1 MELKLGDERRWKRM
15 EEVKEMELKCSIYG
29 GRNSLG
35 REVEFC
41 KLSQKAKVLIGWMLS
56 GGE

>member
-1 MELKLGDERRWKRM
+1 M